1 MTARA
6 RTLRRVTDGWSVR
19 AALRTSH
26 PVVLLLPVFAYLVL
40 ATLVF
45 PDRPDDESG
54 YIGLAHDLLDGR
66 FSTGDALLDPDRA
79 YPDLWFGPGLPL
91 LLLVPVAL
99 DLPLELI
106 RLVGPL
112 FLCLALIVFLALMR
126 LHVSRRAAIAATYLL
141 GLYLPF
147 STVLTNVHSEPPAV
161 LFVVVAMYAVAHHL
175 AEGGR
180 RWLVL
185 GGGAFAALALTRVDY
200 GWVLTIVLAA
210 LLVWWACTRDATPRR
225 VASMCALGLALCIPW
240 LVYTTAETGRL
251 AQWGTSGSL
260 SLYWMSSPYPGDLG
274 DWQQANAVLVD
285 PDLAPHKPFFER
297 LEGLPLARQNAELER
312 AALNHIRDNPA
323 KFAENVAANLS
334 RMFFDVPYSYT
345 EQRAS
350 ALYFALPNALLLSA
364 VVFAAVVAVRVRGAL
379 PPPTAPFLLF
389 GATSLALH
397 AVVAAYPRMLMPIV
411 PVMVWFVV
419 VVAANHVRVATRDQ
433 DGARPA

>member
-1 MTARA
+1 
-6 RTLRRVTDGWSVR
+6 
-19 AALRTSH
+19 
-26 PVVLLLPVFAYLVL
+26 
-40 ATLVF
+40 
-45 PDRPDDESG
+45 
-54 YIGLAHDLLDGR
+54 
-66 FSTGDALLDPDRA
+66 
-79 YPDLWFGPGLPL
+79 
-91 LLLVPVAL
+91 
-99 DLPLELI
+99 
-106 RLVGPL
+106 
-112 FLCLALIVFLALMR
+112 
-126 LHVSRRAAIAATYLL
+126 
-141 GLYLPF
+141 
-147 STVLTNVHSEPPAV
+147 
-161 LFVVVAMYAVAHHL
+161 
-175 AEGGR
+175 
-180 RWLVL
+180 
-185 GGGAFAALALTRVDY
+185 
-200 GWVLTIVLAA
+200 
-210 LLVWWACTRDATPRR
+210 
-225 VASMCALGLALCIPW
+225 
-240 LVYTTAETGRL
+240 
-251 AQWGTSGSL
+251 
-260 SLYWMSSPYPGDLG
+260 MSSPYPGDLG